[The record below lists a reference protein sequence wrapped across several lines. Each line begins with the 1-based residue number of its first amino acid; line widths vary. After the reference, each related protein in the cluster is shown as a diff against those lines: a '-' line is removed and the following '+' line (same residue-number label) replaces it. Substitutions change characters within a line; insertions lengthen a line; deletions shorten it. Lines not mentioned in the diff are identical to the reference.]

1 MLSCLESL
9 DVIAA
14 AERAAEKVEL
24 QTAAPEGAIDN
35 SVLTLCLK
43 A

>member
-1 MLSCLESL
+1 MPRIL

-14 AERAAEKVEL
+14 AEQAAEKLEM

-35 SVLTLCLK
+35 SLLTLCLK